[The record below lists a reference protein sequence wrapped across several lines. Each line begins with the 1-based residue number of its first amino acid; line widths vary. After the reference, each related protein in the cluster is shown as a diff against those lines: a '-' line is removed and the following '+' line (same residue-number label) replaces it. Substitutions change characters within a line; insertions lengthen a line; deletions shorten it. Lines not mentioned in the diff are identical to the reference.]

1 MSLFRSTTTTPI
13 ATNSMNGSPLRLAF
27 LLIPLLLACFVLLP
41 SAQAVTP
48 ELLPAPPPDGNY
60 PGFNTAEGGSALLSL
75 TTGTFNSAF
84 GAFTLKADT
93 TGSFNTALGAQAL
106 LHNNGSSNTAVGVNA
121 LVSNITGIQN
131 TAVGQAALANN
142 TTGNASTAIGFRAL
156 YSNTIGVAN
165 TAIGNLALEVN
176 TSGELNTAIGFA
188 SLASITTGKQNTGT
202 GVRALASNRTGIANT
217 AIGYNALWRNTIGRL
232 NTAIGDSALEFN
244 TTGSGNIALGVSAGE
259 QLDTGSSNN
268 IDIGNFGV
276 FGDFSTIR
284 IGSVQTRTFIAGI
297 RGRTTG
303 LANAVPVLIDSAGQ
317 LGTIS
322 SSRRFKKEIQP
333 MDKTSEAILALKP
346 VTFHYKSDKS
356 GTPQFGLIAEDVAEL
371 NPDLV
376 VRDDKGEI
384 YTVRYDAVNAMLL
397 NEFLKEHRKVEQQ
410 NGKLES
416 QARKIQEQETTIT
429 QLKKEME
436 TVIARLK
443 EQDSKIQ
450 KVSDQIEL
458 SKPAP
463 PMVVNNQ

>member
-1 MSLFRSTTTTPI
+1 MCQSIQFKRT
-13 ATNSMNGSPLRLAF
+13 SP
-27 LLIPLLLACFVLLP
+27 LLIPLLLACFTLLP
-41 SAQAVTP
+41 RAQAQTP
-48 ELLPAPPPDGNY
+48 AALPSPAPDGAY
-60 PGFNTAEGGSALLSL
+60 TGFNTAEGGSALFNL
-75 TTGTFNSAF
+75 TSGIFNSAF
-84 GAFTLKADT
+84 GAFTLNADT
-93 TGSFNTALGAQAL
+93 TGSFNTAIGGQAL
-106 LHNNGSSNTAVGVNA
+106 KSNTTGSSNTAVGVNA
-121 LVSNITGIQN
+121 LVNNTAGTVN

-384 YTVRYDAVNAMLL
+384 YTVRYGAVNAMLL